1 MGAIT
6 MSKAWAERLTAA
18 GMIIFAVLVLIQS
31 MQFPFTSGTFSSFTS
46 YVIIALGI
54 IMIARSYFSKDEKF
68 LGKVAF
74 NFSYFGMKPVYVMLV
89 GAIYSW
95 SVFTVG
101 FYAASL
107 VFFVLV
113 TIMTGYRN
121 AKVIAAVAVVLFPLM
136 YVFFSIGL
144 DANLPE
150 GFLI

>member
-54 IMIARSYFSKDEKF
+54 IMIARSYFSKGEKF
-68 LGKVAF
+68 TGKVAF

-95 SVFTVG
+95 SVFAVG
-101 FYAASL
+101 F
-107 VFFVLV
+107 
-113 TIMTGYRN
+113 MQHH
-121 AKVIAAVAVVLFPLM
+121 
-136 YVFFSIGL
+136 
-144 DANLPE
+144 
-150 GFLI
+150 